1 MSRSVQKQLL
11 INQMG
16 VILNLSYDLLTI
28 IKNYCFYDTKTYNII
43 KTIKIKKA
51 ETNHIIKKVLLFYN
65 FNHHYHDKYQHCG
78 VVMHTL
84 DDALPKIHIH
94 NDICNT
100 CGNYVNKLPL
110 AQFPRKIICNCPIN
124 N

>member
-1 MSRSVQKQLL
+1 MLRSVQKQLL

-16 VILNLSYDLLTI
+16 VILDLSDDLLTI

-43 KTIKIKKA
+43 KNAKLKKT
-51 ETNHIIKKVLLFYN
+51 EVNYIIKKVLLFYN
-65 FNHHYHDKYQHCG
+65 FNYHNHDNYQHCG

-84 DDALPKIHIH
+84 DDALPKIHID

-100 CGNYVNKLPL
+100 CGNYVNNLSL